1 MQRILLF
8 LMTNIAILV
17 VVSFV
22 FNIISANTGLT
33 VQNPLG
39 LLILCGLFGFGG
51 AFVSLFISRWMAVRA
66 TGAQVIEQPRTPA
79 ERWLVETVKQL
90 LSIEMFM
97 ASCYMI
103 NNNSPLTRDSLSTRL
118 HKFLK
123 PLLWC

>member
-39 LLILCGLFGFGG
+39 LLILCGLFGL
-51 AFVSLFISRWMAVRA
+51 VVPSYHCLFRWMAVGA
-66 TGAQVIEQPRTPA
+66 TGAVIEQPRTPA
-79 ERWLVETVKQL
+79 EHWLVETVKQQTKTG
-90 LSIEMFM
+90 IP
-97 ASCYMI
+97 CHK
-103 NNNSPLTRDSLSTRL
+103 SLSSSPRL
-118 HKFLK
+118 MV
-123 PLLWC
+123 PGVGVSQLLWWLSVPGCLNR